1 MHDER
6 SYDMWTVI
14 LEQADVALGAS
25 EAHGVVIGLVCAG
38 VADEDAA
45 IAALG
50 ANEADPDLRDAL
62 ETACRRI
69 TEDLAETGLGPEPL
83 LPDDERPAV
92 QRSRALVE
100 WCRGF
105 VSGFYFHERD
115 LDARDYPEIVA
126 EALTDIGD
134 VAEAS
139 GTVGESD
146 LSELVEYLRVA
157 VQLIYDEIAE

>member
-1 MHDER
+1 MDDQP
-6 SYDMWTVI
+6 SYDTWTVM

-25 EAHGVVIGLVCAG
+25 EAHGVVIGLICAG
-38 VADEDAA
+38 VADDDAA

-50 ANEADPDLRDAL
+50 ANETDPDLRDAL
-62 ETACRRI
+62 EAARRRI
-69 TEDLAETGLGPEPL
+69 AEGLAEAGLGLEPL

-92 QRSRALVE
+92 QRSRALIE

-105 VSGFYFHERD
+105 VTGFYFHGRD
-115 LDARDYPEIVA
+115 LGASDYPEIVA

-134 VAEAS
+134 LAEAS

-157 VQLIYDEIAE
+157 VQLIYDESAA